1 MGAGGSAE
9 PPIAPAPWRFFG
21 DFLGVQKVTRRRG
34 GETSLQGTKLL
45 YHRPL
50 IRHGFAV
57 PPSPR
62 GEGFWGDHPLIRRLR
77 GHLPLK
83 GKALKAYPPAFPFRG
98 RWLAEGQT
106 DEVSRI
112 LARYRWFGKPR
123 RGGGIAPILIFVNPG
138 PSGPG

>member
-1 MGAGGSAE
+1 MEAGGSAE

-57 PPSPR
+57 PPSPQ
-62 GEGFWGDHPLIRRLR
+62 GEGFRAGL
-77 GHLPLK
+77 G
-83 GKALKAYPPAFPFRG
+83 PAPTADMGVATLF
-98 RWLAEGQT
+98 
-106 DEVSRI
+106 S
-112 LARYRWFGKPR
+112 
-123 RGGGIAPILIFVNPG
+123 
-138 PSGPG
+138 